1 LARAADCGYE
11 WENHTPKAQA
21 RPMAVADPI
30 AETRRSVDSVELML
44 QKATQTL
51 GHLYG
56 VEISVRRAES
66 NGPHGAELIFVDSDN
81 DPIADDGEAI
91 LACTAE
97 EIASGDFLKL
107 FAARALYAALA
118 QRFYENET

>member
-1 LARAADCGYE
+1 MAASSPD
-11 WENHTPKAQA
+11 
-21 RPMAVADPI
+21 
-30 AETRRSVDSVELML
+30 AEIRRSVDSVELVL
-44 QKATQTL
+44 AKTVQPV

-56 VEISVRRAES
+56 VDISVRRAEQ
-66 NGPHGAELIFVDSDN
+66 NGPHGAELIFVDGN
-81 DPIADDGEAI
+81 GDPIADDGEAI

-118 QRFYENET
+118 QRFFESET